1 MKSKLLVCSR
11 WGIPILLSCLFTQ
24 AFTQDLASVS
34 TSSPSTSHDKE
45 EIVDVHQGQTLVQT
59 ISGKVIDENNEP
71 LPGVNILEKGTTNG
85 TISDVEGNYRLTV
98 GDAADTLIF
107 SSVGYETQEIAI
119 NGRVTIDIQLLPSI
133 ESLEEIVVVGFGEQ
147 RKENLTG
154 SVSAVDGEILARRP
168 VTNPVSAL
176 QGRMPGVRVVQNS
189 GEPGNEG
196 LSVRIRGQ
204 GTFSSAGSNP
214 LVLIDGV
221 EGNLNNLDPNNI
233 ASVSV
238 LKDAASASIYGSRA
252 ANGVILVTTKKGQEG
267 QFQMQYNGNYA
278 TYMPTKMLDLI
289 TNSAEYMELWN
300 EARLNTGMT
309 EGLYSQEQI
318 DTYRNATD
326 RNQYPNADWVDIVF
340 NPAPTMTHNL
350 NFNGGNNGT
359 RYYVALGYVDQEGVM
374 KGFDYKRYNVQ
385 FNISSQ
391 INDNIEFGANMALK
405 KGDRTAPRQ
414 GSGDTFLA
422 TLSQAPTYLPWLPD
436 GSGRYTFKAYDFEY
450 NNKNPVAIVENDVL
464 RNTIDYNANVQGWID
479 IKFSNSLNWYT
490 KAAIVGDFV
499 NWKDWRPS
507 VPLYNYHTG
516 EFMSDLDVGGQGLI
530 DQDEQNV
537 YTNLYSYLKYEH
549 ELGEGHNLNAQLGF
563 SQELNTFRFLQ
574 GYRRDYP
581 TTSLRELNAGS
592 PSVQNAYGT
601 TNEWALRSF
610 FSRLGYNFNER
621 YLMEFN
627 LRYDGTSR
635 LSPDT
640 RWGMFPSFSAG
651 WRLSEE
657 SFIKNAG
664 FAWLN
669 DFKIRG
675 SYGKLGNQNIGSY
688 PYSNFALAA
697 SYPYPYQ
704 DILSLTGNYPF
715 DNANLSSGVAKTA
728 LANNEIKW
736 ETTTI
741 TDIGFDLYVLNGLSV
756 TFDWYNKKTTDILR
770 GSQVTS
776 IVGLTPPTV
785 NNGTM
790 VNTGVELSL
799 GYQNQVNS
807 GALQGLSYNMNF
819 YIDRFKNELTEFGER
834 EIGGYTIK
842 EEGRPWDTFY
852 MLEWTGIFQS
862 EDEIAAH
869 AKQFNDDTQPGD
881 LIFKDQNGDGVVND
895 DDRIPIEGQYPNFS
909 YSYNFDANWKG
920 LDLSFFFQG
929 ENGRQLFVNNW
940 GTIPFI
946 QGTPPTVDWRDRW
959 TEDNPSTTMPKIYWG
974 FSAPDKVRRNSTYFL
989 QDASYLRLK
998 NITLGYTL
1006 PASWTE
1012 RVRVQKLRAYF
1023 SGDNLLTFTNYPGLD
1038 PERAS
1043 SGNFVNYPQ
1052 NKIYSLGLNVQF

>member
-1 MKSKLLVCSR
+1 MKPKLRVGSQ
-11 WGIPILLSCLFTQ
+11 WGIPILFCCLFMQ
-24 AFTQDLASVS
+24 VFLPVFASDTTHRTV
-34 TSSPSTSHDKE
+34 TLSPKE
-45 EIVDVHQGQTLVQT
+45 TLTEHVLDQT
-59 ISGKVIDENNEP
+59 ISGKVTDENDEP
-71 LPGVNILEKGTTNG
+71 LPGVNILEKGTNNG

-98 GDAADTLIF
+98 SDATDTLLF
-107 SSVGYETQEIAI
+107 SSVGYETLEIAI
-119 NGRVTIDIQLLPSI
+119 SGRTTVDVQLVPSL
-133 ESLEEIVVVGFGEQ
+133 ESLEEIVVVGYGEQ

-154 SVSAVDGEILARRP
+154 SVSAVDGETIARRP

-278 TYMPTKMLDLI
+278 VYTPTKMLDLI

-300 EARLNTGMT
+300 EARMNNGITT
-309 EGLYSQEQI
+309 GLYSQEQI

-340 NPAPTMTHNL
+340 NPAPTLTHNL

-374 KGFDYKRYNVQ
+374 KGFDFKRYNIQ
-385 FNISSQ
+385 FNIGSK

-405 KGDRTAPRQ
+405 KGERTAPRQ
-414 GSGDTFLA
+414 GSTDTFLA

-464 RNTIDYNANVQGWID
+464 RNTTDYNANVQGWID
-479 IKFSNSLNWYT
+479 IKFANSLNWYT

-499 NWKDWRPS
+499 NWRDWRPS

-537 YTNLYSYLKYEH
+537 YTNLFSYLKYEN
-549 ELGEGHNLNAQLGF
+549 ELGDGHNFNAQLGF
-563 SQELNTFRFLQ
+563 SQELNTYRYLQ
-574 GYRRDYP
+574 GYRRVYP
-581 TTSLRELNAGS
+581 TTLLRELDAGS
-592 PSVQNAYGT
+592 PSVQNAYGS

-621 YLMEFN
+621 YLLEFN

-635 LSPDT
+635 LSEDT
-640 RWGMFPSFSAG
+640 RWGLFPSISAG
-651 WRLSEE
+651 WRVSEE
-657 SFIKNAG
+657 QFVKNAG
-664 FAWLN
+664 LSWLN
-669 DFKIRG
+669 DFKIRA
-675 SYGKLGNQNIGSY
+675 SYGELGNQNIG
-688 PYSNFALAA
+688 L
-697 SYPYPYQ
+697 YPYQ
-704 DILSLTGNYPF
+704 DILALTGNYPF
-715 DNANLSSGVAKTA
+715 DNTNLSTGVAKTA
-728 LANNEIKW
+728 LTNQDIKW

-741 TDIGFDLYVLNGLSV
+741 TDIGLDLYIFDGLSV
-756 TFDWYNKKTTDILR
+756 TFDWYNKETTDILR
-770 GSQVTS
+770 GSQVTG
-776 IVGLTPPTV
+776 IVGYTPPTV

-807 GALQGLSYNMNF
+807 GTFQGLSYNMNF
-819 YIDRFKNELTEFGER
+819 YIDRFKNELTAFGER

-852 MLEWTGIFQS
+852 MLEWTGIFQNT
-862 EDEIAAH
+862 DEIATH
-869 AKQFNDDTQPGD
+869 PKQFNDDTQPGD
-881 LIFKDQNGDGVVND
+881 LKFKDQNGDGVVND
-895 DDRIPIEGQYPNFS
+895 DDRVPIDGQYPGFS
-909 YSYNFDANWKG
+909 YSYNFSADWKG

-929 ENGRQLFVNNW
+929 EDGRKLFVNNW

-946 QGTPPTVDWRDRW
+946 QGTPPTTDWRDRW

-989 QDASYLRLK
+989 QEASYLRLK

-1006 PASWTE
+1006 PTAWTE
-1012 RVRVQKLRAYF
+1012 RVKVQKLRVYF
-1023 SGDNLLTFTNYPGLD
+1023 SGDNLLTFTDYPGLD
-1038 PERAS
+1038 PERS
-1043 SGNFVNYPQ
+1043 GSGNFVNYPQ